1 MQHEASVSTG
11 VESECE
17 DTFFMKLEDN
27 SQESVI
33 VSEQEYELEMIK
45 SADEIEK
52 KNFIKDLIS

>member
-1 MQHEASVSTG
+1 ME
-11 VESECE
+11 
-17 DTFFMKLEDN
+17 LEDN

-33 VSEQEYELEMIK
+33 VSEQKYELEIIK